1 MAAEAAL
8 LEKDA
13 LIRHGGCTIAPSFRV
28 VPPGG
33 VMCESAPPRRS
44 ARTILA
50 ARRIP
55 AMLVALGL
63 IASGTLVPLGAVEP
77 AAQGRQKEP
86 QPTPRWFHSAAV
98 VDDKIYVIGGVGAD
112 NQPTTSVE
120 VYDPTTGRWA
130 ECASMPTARAGFG
143 ASAVGGKIYAVG
155 GTTTGLDGI
164 AVVEAYD
171 PATDTWTRKADM
183 PTPRQ
188 ALSVITVGGR
198 VYAIGG
204 GGLDRP
210 DDGRESVDPTVTG
223 TDFSTVEVY
232 DPQTDTWAT
241 GADMP
246 TPRPALTASAV
257 GGKIYTFGG
266 QVRRGDV
273 DETLS
278 RVEVYDTATNGWA
291 SAADLPTP
299 RFFPAS
305 GVIDGRIYVVGGAA
319 SHGSASSQEER
330 MRLRTPLSVV
340 EVYDPA
346 SGRWTT
352 TPDLANPRGWLSASV
367 VAGRLYVIGGRSS
380 APEGGILEVDGALP
394 GIEAYTPPH

>member
-1 MAAEAAL
+1 L
-8 LEKDA
+8 
-13 LIRHGGCTIAPSFRV
+13 
-28 VPPGG
+28 
-33 VMCESAPPRRS
+33 
-44 ARTILA
+44 
-50 ARRIP
+50 
-55 AMLVALGL
+55 
-63 IASGTLVPLGAVEP
+63 LVPLGAVEA
-77 AAQGRQKEP
+77 AAQDRQQER

-98 VDDKIYVIGGVGAD
+98 VDDKIYVIGGAGAD
-112 NQPTTSVE
+112 NLPLASVE
-120 VYDPTTGRWA
+120 VYDPTTGTWG

-143 ASAVGGKIYAVG
+143 ASAVGGTIYAVG
-155 GTTTGLDGI
+155 GTTMGLDKI

-188 ALSVITVGGR
+188 ALSVIAADGK

-210 DDGRESVDPTVTG
+210 DDGWESVDPTMAA

-232 DPQTDTWAT
+232 DPETDTWAT

-246 TPRPALTASAV
+246 TPRPAMTASAV

-266 QVRRGDV
+266 VVRRGGVDV
-273 DETLS
+273 TLS
-278 RVEVYDTATNGWA
+278 RVEVYDTATNSWA
-291 SAADLPTP
+291 SATDLPTP

-305 GVIDGRIYVVGGAA
+305 GVIDGRIYVVGGTA
-319 SHGSASSQEER
+319 SHGSASSQAEL

-340 EVYDPA
+340 EVYDPG

-352 TPDLANPRGWLSASV
+352 KAELASPSGWLSASV
-367 VAGRLYVIGGRSS
+367 VDGKLYVVGGRSL
-380 APEGGILEVDGALP
+380 APDGGIVEVDGAIP
-394 GIEAYTPPH
+394 GIDVYLPPD